1 MQPEDKFTG
10 LVGGMMYGPEAM
22 AGSLGDAPFVLEGR
36 EKELCAAE
44 AARVVRYIR
53 QTVFPIHGI

>member
-1 MQPEDKFTG
+1 
-10 LVGGMMYGPEAM
+10 MYGPEAM
-22 AGSLGDAPFVLEGR
+22 AGSLEEAPFVLQGQ

-53 QTVFPIHGI
+53 ETVFPIHGIWPPLGKQVLLA

>member
-1 MQPEDKFTG
+1 
-10 LVGGMMYGPEAM
+10 MYGPEAM
-22 AGSLGDAPFVLEGR
+22 AGSLEEAPFALEGQ

-53 QTVFPIHGI
+53 ETVFPIHGI